1 MKTVAASELER
12 MILDDGELALL
23 DAREERRFAESHVF
37 YASCCPLSRLEALAP
52 LLVPRRGARVVTC
65 DAGAGEAV
73 RAAARLGALGYADVA
88 VLEGGIAAWAAAGY
102 VLFSG
107 VNVPSKAFGEV
118 VEHEL
123 GTPSVSAE
131 ELRAMIDAGED
142 PVILDS
148 RPTPEFTN
156 FSIPGGRC
164 CPGAELAYRVHDAA
178 PSPETTVV
186 VNCAGRTRSII
197 GAQSIINAGVPNRVV
212 ALRNGTMAWH
222 LAGFDLAKGATEHVA
237 RPSAAGI
244 AKAKAAAA
252 RVAERFSVR
261 AVDPATLD
269 RWRAES
275 EARSLFVFDVRTRE
289 EYEAG
294 HLPDARW
301 VAGGQLVQATD
312 RHVGTLRSRIVLT
325 DDDGVRATMTASWL
339 VQMGWRDAVV
349 LEGGVEGH
357 ALATGMPAPPVLGL
371 DEARVEGIAPDALA
385 AALDRGE
392 AEVVDVSPSRAYR
405 AGHVPG
411 ACHAV
416 RARLGRAL
424 GGRSDPGVHGQAGD
438 GLASAFGGRS
448 DPGVHGQ
455 TGDGLAS
462 AFGDRPD
469 PGVHGQTGDGLA
481 GAFGDRPDPGVHRQA
496 GDGLSGASGDRH
508 SGRMLVLTSGS
519 GALARLAAADAAAH
533 VDAPVRALEGGNA
546 AWAAAGYPLTAA
558 EPRFLDE
565 PDDVL
570 VPIHEAEGGMEKAM
584 NDYLAWEIALPGAV
598 ARDGTAAWLR
608 TERGGAW

>member
-1 MKTVAASELER
+1 MQTVTAHELRR
-12 MILDDGELALL
+12 MILDDRELALL
-23 DAREERRFAESHVF
+23 DAREERRFAESHIF
-37 YASCCPLSRLEALAP
+37 YASCCALSRLEKLAP
-52 LLVPRRGARVVTC
+52 LLVPRRGARTVTC
-65 DAGAGEAV
+65 DAGAGEAA
-73 RAAARLGALGYADVA
+73 RAAARLGELGYTDVS

-118 VEHEL
+118 VEHEF
-123 GTPSVSAE
+123 GTPSISAE
-131 ELRAMIDAGED
+131 ELRALLDAGED
-142 PVILDS
+142 GEAPVILDS

-222 LAGFDLAKGATEHVA
+222 LAGFDLAKGATAHVA
-237 RPSAAGI
+237 RPSAAGV

-252 RVAERFSVR
+252 RVAERFAVR
-261 AVDPATLD
+261 TVDRATLD

-349 LEGGVEGH
+349 LEGGVEDH
-357 ALATGMPAPPVLGL
+357 ALATGMPA
-371 DEARVEGIAPDALA
+371 A
-385 AALDRGE
+385 A
-392 AEVVDVSPSRAYR
+392 
-405 AGHVPG
+405 
-411 ACHAV
+411 
-416 RARLGRAL
+416 
-424 GGRSDPGVHGQAGD
+424 
-438 GLASAFGGRS
+438 F
-448 DPGVHGQ
+448 
-455 TGDGLAS
+455 
-462 AFGDRPD
+462 
-469 PGVHGQTGDGLA
+469 
-481 GAFGDRPDPGVHRQA
+481 
-496 GDGLSGASGDRH
+496 
-508 SGRMLVLTSGS
+508 
-519 GALARLAAADAAAH
+519 
-533 VDAPVRALEGGNA
+533 
-546 AWAAAGYPLTAA
+546 
-558 EPRFLDE
+558 DE
-565 PDDVL
+565 PDDGP
-570 VPIHEAEGGMEKAM
+570 VPIHKAEGGMEKAM
-584 NDYLAWEIALPGAV
+584 NDYLDWEIALPGEA

-608 TERGGAW
+608 TER